1 MMNGAR
7 EAENLRSVY
16 FFTQILKRY
25 VKYRREEKL
34 KMIFKCVDR
43 RGKQL

>member
-1 MMNGAR
+1 MNGAR

-16 FFTQILKRY
+16 FFYANFEKVRKIQ
-25 VKYRREEKL
+25 EGQEKL